1 MSAAMEFLVEMQKSL
16 SQSQQRL
23 FRFKQKSVPPQNENS
38 HHVFSHMTTLRAQD
52 DVRDVAL

>member
-1 MSAAMEFLVEMQKSL
+1 MPAAIEFLVEMQKSL

-23 FRFKQKSVPPQNENS
+23 FKQRSVPLQNENS
-38 HHVFSHMTTLRAQD
+38 HHVFGHMTTLREQD